1 MKIAIIEDELLAVN
15 YLKDLLGKQNIIP
28 VTEIVVLRSK
38 KMAIDFFESNSADL
52 IFMDIHLGDG

>member
-38 KMAIDFFESNSADL
+38 KWQ
-52 IFMDIHLGDG
+52 